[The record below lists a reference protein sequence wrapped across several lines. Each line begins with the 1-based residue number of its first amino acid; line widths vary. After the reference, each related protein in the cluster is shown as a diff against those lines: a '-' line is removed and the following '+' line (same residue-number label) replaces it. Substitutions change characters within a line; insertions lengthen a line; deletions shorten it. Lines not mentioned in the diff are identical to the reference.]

1 MKYRV
6 LKPLLAI
13 RREPGVAAVLL
24 TIDPGSVITLN
35 GEVER
40 TGFVDVLYNGQI
52 VKVYMRDLENGA
64 DRIDAQAG

>member
-6 LKPLLAI
+6 LEPLLAI

-40 TGFVDVLYNGQI
+40 TGFVDVLFDGQI
-52 VKVYMRDLENGA
+52 VKVYMRDIEERA
-64 DRIDAQAG
+64 DRVEGHAS